1 MAVVSSSPLG
11 WMNDCGWYQWINI
24 AYAGHRMCFLE
35 SHILSFAEP
44 VRSLPVAGWDETRH
58 EPVFSQRSFIPDCI
72 HAWSPGTEDERLAIY
87 FRNRQDLEI
96 SWLLLFSSLK
106 RRLKANSPTPTIH
119 DIYFA
124 HCFARSEFQQKM
136 ENKQQQWET
145 DQLMAMIL

>member
-119 DIYFA
+119 DIYFG
-124 HCFARSEFQQKM
+124 HCFARSQFQEKM